1 MNKNQKK
8 YILVTSSILTAAI
21 ILFAIV
27 IQLNKSYFL
36 IDSKKPP
43 DESSKPIDSQKP
55 SDKSSKIIGDLP
67 DLPENPQPNLPFTS
81 IVPVKFKTNTYKEM
95 ISHDG
100 DAFAPKVSPDG
111 RQIVFIQKLKSKTG
125 LAIVDLLKSD
135 IEPIDLGLDDYS
147 HPSWNFDGTKVVFS
161 GVKGSHYEIYVYD
174 LKNRKL
180 MQLTNSPDRKKYWPS
195 FSPYMFGEHYRILY
209 VSEEKGRKDIW
220 WVRETGD
227 ADQPLTLPPN
237 RVNEY
242 RNSEVWKEFE
252 PPKNFITRGGDFP
265 EWSPSGNLVIY
276 KTEDGKY
283 GAIEYDYREW
293 WKAISFDFPTVKGML
308 TWSPNQCSLLVY
320 DSEEKSCHFASK
332 GTPQKKRLLSDKHL
346 TSPPAFFPDGKG
358 LAYTHLRNGKSIL
371 STEPLDDPMGDVVGL
386 WMYPYKK
393 SQMDQLRENQLLFFY
408 RNYNQIYEIYE
419 SESYSEGEHKKP
431 YLVTSDAVLETFYI
445 AFSSLLSYAERVEFA
460 DALTEFASKGFET
473 AKKKKAPKEIENF
486 FLIGL
491 TLIRPEGSKNIP
503 PEVKEEVAKIK
514 GASGSGESLF
524 GKKLFYDDFLIRGKY
539 ERDEDLR
546 KYFQALKWFQTF
558 RFNLKKEKDRKWVA
572 EILNVITS
580 PEVYSPI
587 ERINNV
593 LKDMI
598 GESRYYGPLTLKKL
612 SKEASLP
619 AVRPTL
625 PWIEIKDLFQL
636 FPVFY
641 TLDAFVFDELVTHTD
656 RKETVGTR
664 ENPRVLP
671 FGMDMMA
678 AFGSEEAKK
687 ILLDELKEGRFEN
700 YEKRLNELMNKINNF
715 SQNVWDQNLY
725 NIWLDTLSTLLKNPY
740 PNAPDFTHSRA
751 WKRKQL
757 NTALG
762 SWVNLRYETI
772 GYVEQVGAEAGEG
785 GYERLSIGL
794 PRGYVEPNPLFFKK
808 LNDGFQRI
816 AKEFGGM
823 IKNVELRKA
832 VLERIERY
840 RNHLKILEKIAQ
852 KEVDNIPLTDDEY
865 REILYIG
872 RTIEHF
878 ILIMN
883 SINSNR
889 KQEGGLANPDSIK
902 KVVDVQK
909 FRDNSS
915 VLILYE
921 ALGPANEI
929 NVIVPYY
936 GRRQVVK
943 GPVYSYY
950 EFRSPEVWKND
961 RWRQQFEQS
970 KTGTQPLP
978 VWIKDYYE

>member
-21 ILFAIV
+21 ILFAIF
-27 IQLNKSYFL
+27 IGQNRDFFL
-36 IDSKKPP
+36 RDSKTV
-43 DESSKPIDSQKP
+43 
-55 SDKSSKIIGDLP
+55 SDKSPPQIPILP
-67 DLPENPQPNLPFTS
+67 DQSENPQPNLPFTS
-81 IVPVKFKTNTYKEM
+81 IVPVKFKPNTYKE
-95 ISHDG
+95 IIPHDG

-147 HPSWNFDGTKVVFS
+147 HPSWNFDGTKILFS
-161 GVKGSHYEIYVYD
+161 GVKGSRYEIYVYD

-180 MQLTNSPDRKKYWPS
+180 IQLTNSPERKKYWPS

-227 ADQPLTLPPN
+227 ADQPLTLSPS

-242 RNSEVWKEFE
+242 RNSKVWKEFE

-283 GAIEYDYREW
+283 GAMEYDYREW
-293 WKAISFDFPTVKGML
+293 WKVIYFDFPTIKGML

-320 DSEEKSCHFASK
+320 DSEEKSCHFVSK
-332 GTPQKKRLLSDKHL
+332 GTLQKKRLLSNKQL
-346 TSPPAFFPDGKG
+346 TSSPAFFPDGKG
-358 LAYTHLRNGKSIL
+358 LAYTHLKAGKSVL
-371 STEPLDDPMGDVVGL
+371 SIEPLDDSMGDVVNL
-386 WMYPYKK
+386 WQYPLKG
-393 SQMDQLRENQLLFFY
+393 QIDQLRENQLLFFY
-408 RNYNQIYEIYE
+408 RNYDQIYDIYE

-431 YLVTSDAVLETFYI
+431 YLVTSDAVLETFYM
-445 AFSSLLSYAERVEFA
+445 AFSALLSYAERVEFA

-473 AKKKKAPKEIENF
+473 ARKIKAPKEVENF

-503 PEVKEEVAKIK
+503 PEVKEEIEKIK
-514 GASGSGESLF
+514 GASGSGVSLF
-524 GKKLFYDDFLIRGKY
+524 EKELLYDDFLIRGKY
-539 ERDEDLR
+539 ERDEDLQ

-558 RFNLKKEKDRKWVA
+558 RFDLKKEKDRKWVA
-572 EILNVITS
+572 EILNVLSS

-593 LKDMI
+593 LKDII

-612 SKEASLP
+612 SKETSLP

-625 PWIEIKDLFQL
+625 PWVEIKDLFQL

-641 TLDAFVFDELVTHTD
+641 TLDAFVFDELITHTD

-671 FGMDMMA
+671 FGMDIMA

-700 YEKRLNELMNKINNF
+700 YEKKLNELTSKIGHF

-725 NIWLDTLSTLLKNPY
+725 HIWLDTLSTLLKKP
-740 PNAPDFTHSRA
+740 PSNAPDFTHSRA

-772 GYVEQVGAEAGEG
+772 GYVEQVSAEAGEG
-785 GYERLSIGL
+785 GYERLNIGL

-816 AKEFGGM
+816 AKEFRNM
-823 IKNVELRKA
+823 IKNAELRKA

-840 RNHLKILEKIAQ
+840 RNHLKILENIAQ

-889 KQEGGLANPDSIK
+889 RQEGGNALFNADPIK

-909 FRDNSS
+909 FRGT
-915 VLILYE
+915 ILYE

-936 GRRQVVK
+936 GRKQIVK

-950 EFRSPEVWKND
+950 EFRSSEVWKND
-961 RWRQQFEQS
+961 KWRKEFEQG
-970 KTGTQPLP
+970 KKGTQPLP